1 MKTNKKR
8 LIPNWLCFIQTRL
21 KFYSSGFRRKPES
34 KNGNGFSLPSLC
46 SLNLRVGWGGRGFI
60 VQGVSSGDP
69 RNWEREYESFRIVP
83 LFLFQNC
90 ENGMCTR
97 NVDCALCSTFQG
109 KSLKECKQSGKCEEN
124 VLEVQIVD
132 DIKKKTGKNGLS
144 QTFFFFYPSFCQE

>member
-1 MKTNKKR
+1 M
-8 LIPNWLCFIQTRL
+8 
-21 KFYSSGFRRKPES
+21 
-34 KNGNGFSLPSLC
+34 
-46 SLNLRVGWGGRGFI
+46 GGRGFI
-60 VQGVSSGDP
+60 VPGVSSGDP

-144 QTFFFFYPSFCQE
+144 QRFFFFFTRRFVKNNSPNWRSITDARVNNGCFM